1 MTIARAAEAEVRL
14 VCLRPLPPPRVD
26 GFDHVVA
33 DTDQEM
39 SRITSSTRQTFDAA
53 TRRFEDVTVETVV
66 RFGAPAREAVLE
78 AEAYAPQIIV
88 VFAAA
93 GGLLS
98 RLRAWALRRRLTGRT
113 DARLLV
119 LQPARVRQPGRAA
132 GDLTRPELLPARRD

>member
-1 MTIARAAEAEVRL
+1 
-14 VCLRPLPPPRVD
+14 
-26 GFDHVVA
+26 
-33 DTDQEM
+33 
-39 SRITSSTRQTFDAA
+39 
-53 TRRFEDVTVETVV
+53 
-66 RFGAPAREAVLE
+66 
-78 AEAYAPQIIV
+78 V

-119 LQPARVRQPGRAA
+119 LQPARVRQPDRAA